1 MFFPVYLAQI
11 PGRFQ
16 NQFRILGCIFKCF
29 SSTDPQSDILL
40 QFFLNLLQASPRFYC
55 IGSTSAE
62 IFLISGIIRTDD
74 LSRLLCISKQIVLIT
89 VNFKT
94 AVFLVLKPQSI
105 GLLLSIIIGYQQGI
119 GITHNHTLV
128 RYIQPLLFTES
139 KALLSE
145 VDPLSAFFLQISFHG
160 VKIFL
165 LQPGKYIDS
174 CRSQPV
180 IYINI
185 RFVRVLHRNS
195 CLYLQTFTLIK
206 SILRRKLQYTFHCVN
221 ACQFH
226 IHRRNIPENRNMQC
240 ICICINCIENLG
252 QFLSDQFAA
261 FIYFYSYCR
270 NIMRYDHIIYL
281 DHRAPYCGI
290 FFHSPYASQTQGYH
304 KNQNCY
310 FLFSHAF
317 SILSFYVTARSV
329 IFILNFLCS

>member
-11 PGRFQ
+11 PGGFQ
-16 NQFRILGCIFKCF
+16 NQLRILRCIFKCF
-29 SSTDPQSDILL
+29 CSADPQSDILF
-40 QFFLNLLQASPRFYC
+40 QFLLNLLQISPCFHC
-55 IGSTSAE
+55 ICRTSAE

-74 LSRLLCISKQIVLIT
+74 LSRLLCVSKQTVLIT

-226 IHRRNIPENRNMQC
+226 IYRRNIPEHRNMQC
-240 ICICINCIENLG
+240 ICVCINCIENPR
-252 QFLSDQFAA
+252 QFLSNQFAA

-270 NIMRYDHIIYL
+270 NIMRYDHIIYP

>member
-1 MFFPVYLAQI
+1 MLFPVYLAQI
-11 PGRFQ
+11 PGGFQ
-16 NQFRILGCIFKCF
+16 NQLRILHCIFKCF
-29 SSTDPQSDILL
+29 CSADTQSDILF
-40 QFFLNLLQASPRFYC
+40 QFLLDLIQASPCFHC
-55 IGSTSAE
+55 IGCTSAE
-62 IFLISGIIRTDD
+62 IFLISGIIRADD
-74 LSRLLCISKQIVLIT
+74 LSGLLCVSKQTVLIT

-119 GITHNHTLV
+119 GIAHNHTLV
-128 RYIQPLLFTES
+128 RYIQPLFFTES
-139 KALLSE
+139 KALLSK

-160 VKIFL
+160 IGIFL

-174 CRSQPV
+174 CCSQPV
-180 IYINI
+180 VCINI

-195 CLYLQTFTLIK
+195 CLHLQALTLTEG
-206 SILRRKLQYTFHCVN
+206 ILRRKLQHTFHCVN

-226 IHRRNIPENRNMQC
+226 IYRGNIPGHRNMQC

-270 NIMRYDHIIYL
+270 NIMRYNHIIYL
-281 DHRAPYCGI
+281 DYRAPYCGI

-317 SILSFYVTARSV
+317 FHT
-329 IFILNFLCS
+329 FILRYCLLCSQ

>member
-1 MFFPVYLAQI
+1 MFFPVHPAQI

-62 IFLISGIIRTDD
+62 IFLISGIIRADD
-74 LSRLLCISKQIVLIT
+74 LSRLLCVSKQTVLIT

-105 GLLLSIIIGYQQGI
+105 GLLPSIIIGYQQRI
-119 GITHNHTLV
+119 GIAHNHTLV
-128 RYIQPLLFTES
+128 RYIQALLFTES

-226 IHRRNIPENRNMQC
+226 IYRRNIPEHWNMQC
-240 ICICINCIENLG
+240 ICVCINCIENPR
-252 QFLSDQFAA
+252 QFLSNQFAA

-270 NIMRYDHIIYL
+270 NILRYDHIIYP

-290 FFHSPYASQTQGYH
+290 FFHSPYASQAQSYH
-304 KNQNCY
+304 
-310 FLFSHAF
+310 
-317 SILSFYVTARSV
+317 
-329 IFILNFLCS
+329 